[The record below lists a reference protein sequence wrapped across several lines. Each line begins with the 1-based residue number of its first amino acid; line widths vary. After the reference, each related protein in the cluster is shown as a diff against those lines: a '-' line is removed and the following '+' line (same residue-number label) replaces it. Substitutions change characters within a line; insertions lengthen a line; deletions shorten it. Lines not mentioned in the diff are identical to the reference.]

1 MELHLTGLSKT
12 YPNGV
17 RALDD
22 VSLTIPTGMF
32 GLLGPNGAGKS
43 TLMRTLAT
51 LQDADHGSAQ
61 LVGVPVDRDAAG
73 RAPGRSQAGPHPHGG
88 SAGVPAGRGAPSTIN
103 VLRDKAA
110 VRRVLGYLP
119 QDFGVYPK
127 VSAED
132 MLDHLA
138 RLKGITNKGE
148 RADVVASLLRQT
160 NLYDVRKKALGGY
173 SGGMR
178 QRFGIAQALLGRPLL
193 IIVDEPTAGLDPEER
208 TRFHN
213 LLVEIGEEVI
223 VVLSTHIVSDV
234 SDLCPRLAIM
244 NKGRVLVSGTPQ
256 ELVDSLDARVW
267 SASVARSD
275 VAALREQHAVISTR
289 LYTGKTQVNVIA
301 DGSPGSGFEPVE
313 PTLEDAYFAAIGG
326 HLGTN
331 GAAAGQVVSEGAMF
345 ASAAS

>member
-1 MELHLTGLSKT
+1 MELHITGLSKT
-12 YPNGV
+12 YANGV
-17 RALDD
+17 QALDD

-51 LQDADHGSAQ
+51 LQDADHGSVQ
-61 LVGVPVDRDAAG
+61 LLGAGAAG
-73 RAPGRSQAGPHPHGG
+73 QAHG
-88 SAGVPAGRGAPSTIN
+88 AGID
-103 VLRDKAA
+103 VLRDKDA

-127 VSAED
+127 VSAQD

-138 RLKGITNKGE
+138 RLKGLFDKTE
-148 RADVVASLLRQT
+148 RAAVVSGLLRQT
-160 NLYDVRKKALGGY
+160 NLFDVRNKALGGF

-178 QRFGIAQALLGRPLL
+178 QRFGIAQALLGNPKL

-223 VVLSTHIVSDV
+223 VLLSTHIVSDV
-234 SDLCPRLAIM
+234 SDLCPNLAIM
-244 NKGRVLVSGTPQ
+244 NKGRVLATGTPAQ
-256 ELVDSLDARVW
+256 LVASLHGRVW
-267 SASVARSD
+267 SSSVPRD
-275 VAALREQHAVISTR
+275 RVAALREQFAVISTR
-289 LYTGKTQVNVIA
+289 LYTGLTQVNVIA
-301 DGSPGSGFEPVE
+301 ASRPAPGFEPID

-326 HLGTN
+326 WLDP
-331 GAAAGQVVSEGAMF
+331 ARIAIAAGTILS
-345 ASAAS
+345 ASAH